1 MARNSTAAKHRA
13 ENGAARSKRETI
25 LDAAARVFLDC
36 GYGDASMDAVAREAG
51 VAKQTIYS
59 YFDGKDALFE
69 AIVRDKCDQLLEPIA
84 MPEARGNDPETALA
98 RTARRF
104 LDVVLA
110 PEGMALFRALVAE
123 CGRFPNLAEAFYR
136 SGPLLA
142 AGNLADYL
150 AELDR
155 KGILKVDDPLR
166 AARLFFALL
175 RGDLYIRRLLDL
187 DSEPKA
193 AEVERAVADAVRVFL
208 AAHARS

>member
-1 MARNSTAAKHRA
+1 MARSSTAAKRRA
-13 ENGAARSKRETI
+13 ENGAARTKRESI
-25 LDAAARVFLDC
+25 LDAATRVFLDC
-36 GYGDASMDAVAREAG
+36 GYGEASMDAVAREAG

-59 YFDGKDALFE
+59 HFDGKDALFE
-69 AIVRDKCDQLLEPIA
+69 AIVRDKCDRLLEPIRIS
-84 MPEARGNDPETALA
+84 EAGGSDVETALT

-104 LDVVLA
+104 LEVVLA

-155 KGILKVDDPLR
+155 KGILAVDDPLR

-175 RGDLYIRRLLDL
+175 RGSATWRR
-187 DSEPKA
+187 
-193 AEVERAVADAVRVFL
+193 R
-208 AAHARS
+208 